1 MDTFID
7 KLAQKFSA
15 QDMIRANLAAEA
27 KETKKLR
34 EKMESYETLLQ
45 EMRQIN
51 LKNMESAE
59 RVNLLLQESSQ
70 PDMEYMDEMFTRVE
84 ETLHTENVKVYRN
97 VQAAV
102 QSSIDEQTK
111 TLLEKQQEQMKE
123 LLEKQQEQITKQ
135 QEHIE
140 SQHKLIQEQGRA
152 AKNSSLFL
160 KIFAILTFLGVA
172 AGVVLQVLQMMNFK
186 LF

>member
-15 QDMIRANLAAEA
+15 QEMIRANLAAEA

-34 EKMESYETLLQ
+34 EKMESYESLLQ

-59 RVNLLLQESSQ
+59 RVNQLLQESEHADKEFLQ
-70 PDMEYMDEMFTRVE
+70 EMFAKTDE
-84 ETLHTENVKVYRN
+84 AIHTENVKVYRN

-102 QSSIDEQTK
+102 SNALEDQTK
-111 TLLEKQQEQMKE
+111 LLIEKQHELICEQR
-123 LLEKQQEQITKQ
+123 
-135 QEHIE
+135 
-140 SQHKLIQEQGRA
+140 KLSKMRVA
-152 AKNSSLFL
+152 FL
-160 KIFAILTFLGVA
+160 NTMIVLIFLGVA
-172 AGVVLQVLQMMNFK
+172 ADITLHVLGILGIF
-186 LF
+186 

>member
-59 RVNLLLQESSQ
+59 RVNRMLQESSHA
-70 PDMEYMDEMFTRVE
+70 DKEFMNEMFTKVD

-97 VQAAV
+97 VQAAI
-102 QSSIDEQTK
+102 QNSLEEQTK
-111 TLLEKQQEQMKE
+111 TLLEKQQEQIA
-123 LLEKQQEQITKQ
+123 QQ

-140 SQHKLIQEQGRA
+140 AQHKLIQEQGIA
-152 AKNSSLFL
+152 AKKRSIFL
-160 KIFAILTFLGVA
+160 NVMTILTFLAVA
-172 AGVVLQVLQMMNFK
+172 AELALHIMEMMNFK

>member
-34 EKMESYETLLQ
+34 EKMESYESLLQ

-59 RVNLLLQESSQ
+59 RVNQLLQESEHVDKEFLQ
-70 PDMEYMDEMFTRVE
+70 EMFAKTDE
-84 ETLHTENVKVYRN
+84 AIHTENVKVYRN

-102 QSSIDEQTK
+102 SNALEDQTK
-111 TLLEKQQEQMKE
+111 LLIEKQHELICEQR
-123 LLEKQQEQITKQ
+123 
-135 QEHIE
+135 
-140 SQHKLIQEQGRA
+140 KLSKMRVA
-152 AKNSSLFL
+152 FL
-160 KIFAILTFLGVA
+160 NTMIVLIFLGVA
-172 AGVVLQVLQMMNFK
+172 ADITLHVLGILGIF
-186 LF
+186 

>member
-34 EKMESYETLLQ
+34 EKMESYEILLQ

-59 RVNLLLQESSQ
+59 RVNVMLQEGSQ
-70 PDMEYMDEMFTRVE
+70 ADKEYLQEMFAKADE
-84 ETLHTENVKVYRN
+84 SLHTENVKVYRN
-97 VQAAV
+97 VQAAI
-102 QSSIDEQTK
+102 QNGLEEQTK
-111 TLLEKQQEQMKE
+111 TLLEEQQKQIE
-123 LLEKQQEQITKQ
+123 KQ

-140 SQHKLIQEQGRA
+140 AQHKLIQDQGIA
-152 AKNSSLFL
+152 AK
-160 KIFAILTFLGVA
+160 KRGIFINVITILIFLGVA
-172 AGVVLQVLQMMNFK
+172 ADITLQVLEVLGF
-186 LF
+186 FG

>member
-34 EKMESYETLLQ
+34 EKMESYESLLQ

-59 RVNLLLQESSQ
+59 RVNQLLQESEHADKEFLQ
-70 PDMEYMDEMFTRVE
+70 EMFAKTDE
-84 ETLHTENVKVYRN
+84 AIHTENVKVYRN

-102 QSSIDEQTK
+102 SNALEDQTK
-111 TLLEKQQEQMKE
+111 LLIEKQHELICEQR
-123 LLEKQQEQITKQ
+123 
-135 QEHIE
+135 
-140 SQHKLIQEQGRA
+140 KLSKKRVA
-152 AKNSSLFL
+152 FL
-160 KIFAILTFLGVA
+160 NTMVVLIFF
-172 AGVVLQVLQMMNFK
+172 GVVADITLHVLGILGIF
-186 LF
+186 

>member
-34 EKMESYETLLQ
+34 EKMESYESLLQ

-59 RVNLLLQESSQ
+59 RVNQLLQESEHADKEFLQ
-70 PDMEYMDEMFTRVE
+70 EMFAKTDE
-84 ETLHTENVKVYRN
+84 AIHTENVKVYRN

-102 QSSIDEQTK
+102 SNALEDQTK
-111 TLLEKQQEQMKE
+111 LLIEKQHELICEQR
-123 LLEKQQEQITKQ
+123 
-135 QEHIE
+135 
-140 SQHKLIQEQGRA
+140 KLSKMRVA
-152 AKNSSLFL
+152 FL
-160 KIFAILTFLGVA
+160 NTMIVLIFLGVA
-172 AGVVLQVLQMMNFK
+172 ANITLHVLGILGIF
-186 LF
+186 

>member
-1 MDTFID
+1 MDNFID

-34 EKMESYETLLQ
+34 EKMENYETLLQ

-59 RVNLLLQESSQ
+59 RVNLMLQEGATTDKAYLQ
-70 PDMEYMDEMFTRVE
+70 ELFTKADEN
-84 ETLHTENVKVYRN
+84 LHTENVKVYRN
-97 VQAAV
+97 VQAAI
-102 QSSIDEQTK
+102 QTGLEEQTK
-111 TLLEKQQEQMKE
+111 TLLEEQQKQIE
-123 LLEKQQEQITKQ
+123 KQ

-140 SQHKLIQEQGRA
+140 AQHKLIQEQGTA
-152 AKNSSLFL
+152 ARKNSTFL
-160 KIFAILTFLGVA
+160 KVMAVLTFLAVA
-172 AGVVLQVLQMMNFK
+172 ADIVLQVLEMLNFK
-186 LF
+186 FF

>member
-7 KLAQKFSA
+7 KLAQKISA

-34 EKMESYETLLQ
+34 EKMESYESLLQ

-59 RVNLLLQESSQ
+59 RVNQLLQESEHADKEFLQ
-70 PDMEYMDEMFTRVE
+70 EMFAKTDE
-84 ETLHTENVKVYRN
+84 AIHTENVKVYRN

-102 QSSIDEQTK
+102 SNALEDQTK
-111 TLLEKQQEQMKE
+111 LLIEEQQKQIEKQHE
-123 LLEKQQEQITKQ
+123 LIA
-135 QEHIE
+135 
-140 SQHKLIQEQGRA
+140 EQGRISKKRGA
-152 AKNSSLFL
+152 FL
-160 KIFAILTFLGVA
+160 KAMVVLIFLGVA
-172 AGVVLQVLQMMNFK
+172 ADITLHVLEIFGI
-186 LF
+186 F

>member
-1 MDTFID
+1 MDNFID

-59 RVNLLLQESSQ
+59 RVNQMLQEGSQ
-70 PDMEYMDEMFTRVE
+70 ADKEYMNEMFAKVD

-97 VQAAV
+97 VQAAI
-102 QSSIDEQTK
+102 QNSLEEQTK
-111 TLLEKQQEQMKE
+111 TLLEKQQEQIV
-123 LLEKQQEQITKQ
+123 QQ

-140 SQHKLIQEQGRA
+140 AQHKLIQEQGIA
-152 AKNSSLFL
+152 ARKRGVFL
-160 KIFAILTFLGVA
+160 KVFAVLTFLGVA
-172 AGVVLQVLQMMNFK
+172 AEVALHVLELLNFK
-186 LF
+186 FF

>member
-34 EKMESYETLLQ
+34 EKMESYESLLQ

-59 RVNLLLQESSQ
+59 RVNQLLQESEHADKEFLQ
-70 PDMEYMDEMFTRVE
+70 EMFAKTDE
-84 ETLHTENVKVYRN
+84 AIHTENVKVYRN

-102 QSSIDEQTK
+102 SNALEDQTK
-111 TLLEKQQEQMKE
+111 LLIEKQHELICEQR
-123 LLEKQQEQITKQ
+123 
-135 QEHIE
+135 
-140 SQHKLIQEQGRA
+140 KLSKMRVA
-152 AKNSSLFL
+152 FL
-160 KIFAILTFLGVA
+160 NTMVVLIFLGVA
-172 AGVVLQVLQMMNFK
+172 ADITLHVLGILGIF
-186 LF
+186 

>member
-59 RVNLLLQESSQ
+59 RVNQMLQDGAQ
-70 PDMEYMDEMFTRVE
+70 ADKEYMNELFTKVD

-97 VQAAV
+97 VQAAI
-102 QSSIDEQTK
+102 QNSLEEQTK
-111 TLLEKQQEQMKE
+111 TLLEKQQEQ
-123 LLEKQQEQITKQ
+123 ITSQ

-140 SQHKLIQEQGRA
+140 AQHKLIQEQGIA
-152 AKNSSLFL
+152 AKKRGIFL
-160 KIFAILTFLGVA
+160 KVMSVLIFLGVA
-172 AGVVLQVLQMMNFK
+172 ADITLQVLVMLGVLK
-186 LF
+186 

>member
-1 MDTFID
+1 MDNFID

-59 RVNLLLQESSQ
+59 RVNLMLQEGAQ
-70 PDMEYMDEMFTRVE
+70 ADKEYLQEMFSKVDE
-84 ETLHTENVKVYRN
+84 NLHTENVKVYRN
-97 VQAAV
+97 VQAAI
-102 QSSIDEQTK
+102 QSGLEEQTK
-111 TLLEKQQEQMKE
+111 ALLEEQQKQIQKQQEY
-123 LLEKQQEQITKQ
+123 
-135 QEHIE
+135 IE
-140 SQHKLIQEQGRA
+140 TQHKMIQEQGVQ
-152 AKNSSLFL
+152 AKKSSLFVKVMAVL
-160 KIFAILTFLGVA
+160 IFLGVA
-172 AGVVLQVLQMMNFK
+172 ADITLQVLEVMGFWG
-186 LF
+186 

>member
-34 EKMESYETLLQ
+34 EKMESYESLLQ

-59 RVNLLLQESSQ
+59 RVNQLLQESEHADKEFLQ
-70 PDMEYMDEMFTRVE
+70 EMFAKTDE
-84 ETLHTENVKVYRN
+84 AIHTENVKVYRN

-102 QSSIDEQTK
+102 SNALEDQTK
-111 TLLEKQQEQMKE
+111 LLIEEQQKQIEKQHE
-123 LLEKQQEQITKQ
+123 L
-135 QEHIE
+135 IE
-140 SQHKLIQEQGRA
+140 EQGRISKKRGA
-152 AKNSSLFL
+152 FL
-160 KIFAILTFLGVA
+160 KAMAVLIFLGVA
-172 AGVVLQVLQMMNFK
+172 ADITLHVLGILGIF
-186 LF
+186 

>member
-34 EKMESYETLLQ
+34 EKMESYESLLQ

-59 RVNLLLQESSQ
+59 RVNQLLQESEHADKEFLQ
-70 PDMEYMDEMFTRVE
+70 EMFAKTDE
-84 ETLHTENVKVYRN
+84 AIHTENVKVYRN

-102 QSSIDEQTK
+102 SNALEDQTK
-111 TLLEKQQEQMKE
+111 LLIEKQHELICEQR
-123 LLEKQQEQITKQ
+123 
-135 QEHIE
+135 
-140 SQHKLIQEQGRA
+140 KLSKMRVA
-152 AKNSSLFL
+152 FL
-160 KIFAILTFLGVA
+160 NTMIVLIFLGVA
-172 AGVVLQVLQMMNFK
+172 ADITLHVLGILGIF
-186 LF
+186 